1 MRKTPLGDRFKRF
14 EKPSEKVEH
23 ARRFTKRFELVM
35 GSCGGA
41 TACLAGGRPPNPPNP
56 KKDKKNAQQ
65 TVLCD
70 IKKIKK
76 YV

>member
-14 EKPSEKVEH
+14 DKPSEKVGH
-23 ARRFTKRFELVM
+23 ARRFTKRFELVT
-35 GSCGGA
+35 GSWGGDR
-41 TACLAGGRPPNPPNP
+41 LQGRRSPPNPPNS

>member
-1 MRKTPLGDRFKRF
+1 MRKTSLGDRFKRF
-14 EKPSEKVEH
+14 DKPSEKVGH
-23 ARRFTKRFELVM
+23 ARRFTKRFELVT
-35 GSCGGA
+35 GSWGA
-41 TACLAGGRPPNPPNP
+41 TACKAGGRPPSPPNP

>member
-1 MRKTPLGDRFKRF
+1 MGDRFKRF
-14 EKPSEKVEH
+14 DKPSEKVVH
-23 ARRFTKRFELVM
+23 ARRFTKRFELVTGM
-35 GSCGGA
+35 GGDR
-41 TACLAGGRPPNPPNP
+41 LQGRRSPLIPPNP

>member
-1 MRKTPLGDRFKRF
+1 MRKTSLGDRFKRF
-14 EKPSEKVEH
+14 DKSSEKVGY
-23 ARRFTKRFELVM
+23 ARRFTKRFELVT
-35 GSCGGA
+35 GSWGA
-41 TACLAGGRPPNPPNP
+41 TACKAPPPTPPNP
-56 KKDKKNAQQ
+56 KKGKKNAQQ